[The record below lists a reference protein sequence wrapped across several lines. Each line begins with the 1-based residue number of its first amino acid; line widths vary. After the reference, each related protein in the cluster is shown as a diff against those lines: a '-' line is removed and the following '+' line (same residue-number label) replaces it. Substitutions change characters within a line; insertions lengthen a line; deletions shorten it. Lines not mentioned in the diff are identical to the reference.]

1 MGGGGG
7 SLFAAMGRGREDFGC
22 ITIEFTRSP

>member
-1 MGGGGG
+1 MGGVGG

-22 ITIEFTRSP
+22 VTIEFTRSP

>member
-7 SLFAAMGRGREDFGC
+7 VIICAMGRGREDFGC
-22 ITIEFTRSP
+22 VTIEFTRSP